1 MKNIWPLR
9 VTYIPASPHRNAW
22 RQQEYKIVLK
32 LSSARID
39 VFFEAKEFDFMFV
52 LYDGFPHDFF

>member
-1 MKNIWPLR
+1 LATVR
-9 VTYIPASPHRNAW
+9 YIPASPVHHKYAW